1 VQIDLTGKTALV
13 TGSTAGIGK
22 AIAAGLVIAGADVV
36 LNGRRQETVDR
47 AVGSLRELDGAGQ
60 VSGIAADVASAEGC
74 ARLVAALADV
84 DVLVNNA
91 GIFEAKPVFEIPDD
105 DWLRLFQTNVL
116 SGIRL
121 ARAYV
126 PGMVDRGWGRV
137 VFISSES
144 ALHIPTEMV
153 HYGAT
158 KTAQLAVARGMAETV
173 AGSGVTIN
181 SVLPGPTL
189 TEGVEV
195 FLRGLAGEP
204 DASMDDVGRQFIAR
218 ERPTSVIQRLASPEE
233 VANLVVYTASPQ
245 ASATTGAALRVDGGV
260 VRAIP

>member
-1 VQIDLTGKTALV
+1 MQIDLTGKTALV